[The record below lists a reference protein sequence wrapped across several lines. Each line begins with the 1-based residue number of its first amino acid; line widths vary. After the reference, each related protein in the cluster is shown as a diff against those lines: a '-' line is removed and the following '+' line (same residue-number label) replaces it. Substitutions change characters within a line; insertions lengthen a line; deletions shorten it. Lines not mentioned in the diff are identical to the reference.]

1 MQSILLLVA
10 PALFAASIYI
20 ILGRIILLVDGER
33 HSPIR
38 QSRLTLTFVLGD
50 VLSFMTQAAGG
61 ITAVQVA
68 AGAIVIA
75 AASNNG
81 VKGIY
86 AYALSSKDSRTAS
99 LAALLGLALLGL
111 LPLLVI

>member
-1 MQSILLLVA
+1 VFFLAILVVAKLAVQHFGATGVYLLAGIMGVTDVD
-10 PALFAASIYI
+10 PFI
-20 ILGRIILLVDGER
+20 IG
-33 HSPIR
+33 
-38 QSRLTLTFVLGD
+38 
-50 VLSFMTQAAGG
+50 MTQAAGG

-81 VKGIY
+81 VKGVY

-99 LAALLGLALLGL
+99 LAALLALALLGL
-111 LPLLVI
+111 LPLLLI